1 MTDGAASRPEDPGRL
16 RWLSVDVTLPPDYPA
31 EWETHAV
38 MADGAPVEIRPIR
51 PSDRDRLA
59 AFHQRQSPTS
69 IYYRY
74 FQHRGPLRD
83 SELDHLTQLDYRT
96 RMAFVALLNDQLVA
110 VARYEPYPTGDRPE
124 VAFLVDD
131 EHHGRGLA
139 TLMLEYLA
147 AAARARGVPGFVAT
161 VLPENHGMLRVFRQA
176 GFDVVTKFLD
186 GLIDVELDIALTA
199 DSSEAI
205 SSRATQAGSRSMER
219 LLSPSSVAVVG
230 ASRRSGAIGHELL
243 RSLLLGGFT
252 GPLYAVNRSADEV
265 LGLPSHPSLAAI
277 GESVDL
283 AVVAVPAVEVDAV
296 VAEAAEAGVSAL
308 LVVSSGFA
316 EEGPEGVER
325 ERRLVA
331 QARGSGMRLVGPNAF
346 GMVNTAEDVSMR
358 ALFLPLA
365 PPAGRVA
372 LASQSG
378 PLGSA
383 VLEHMT
389 RSEVG
394 LSSFV
399 ALGNRADVSVND
411 LLDYWTGEETTN
423 VITLYVENFG
433 NLRNFARGARAA
445 SLAKPVVTMRPADP
459 RLDALL
465 TQSGVVMVD
474 DVSELSDVA
483 GLATKQPLPTGRRV
497 VIVSNAA
504 SVARLAVAACRRHGL
519 EPVLPAS
526 IEHPAGLGRV
536 DDAVLVADIDA
547 ISLAG
552 GGTPGSYEEL
562 LVAASVSDDVDAVM
576 VAIVPNPGLADRTLR
591 QLITRVDRS
600 INKPM
605 LAVGL
610 VGPETIA
617 VEGVP
622 TYSFPDE
629 AARTLGRLA
638 DYVEWRKTAAV
649 TEGPVRWTEP
659 RADMPEAAEITAVL
673 GDAPEVTIT
682 LWSPEAA
689 AVVELLD
696 LPVPEWR
703 LATGADDVVAA
714 ADELGYPV
722 VLKAEDVRQR
732 AIGEAGGVA
741 IDLHDPDQVRAAY
754 GRMAEDPD
762 VDLGVTAVQRM
773 VPSKANVRLGLVQD
787 PDLGA
792 YVFVGLGGVAAQ
804 RQESLARRYLP
815 LDERLVGELV
825 DELAIAVPL
834 ADEARDVIGPV
845 IGQLGQLA
853 NAFPEL
859 AKIRLDPFLV
869 AGEQSSAGDLEIVLR
884 PWRRDPLSEVRR
896 LEPAPP
902 AVQP

>member
-1 MTDGAASRPEDPGRL
+1 M
-16 RWLSVDVTLPPDYPA
+16 DVTLPPDYPV

-83 SELDHLTQLDYRT
+83 EELDHLTQVDYRT

-131 EHHGRGLA
+131 GHHGRGLA

-186 GLIDVELDIALTA
+186 GLIDVELDIALTP

-205 SSRATQAGSRSMER
+205 SSRASQAGSRSMER
-219 LLSPSSVAVVG
+219 LLSPSSIAVVG
-230 ASRRSGAIGHELL
+230 ASREPGAIGHELL
-243 RSLLLGGFT
+243 RNLQRGGFV
-252 GPLYAVNRSADEV
+252 GALHAVNRAADEV
-265 LGLPSHPSLAAI
+265 LGIPCHPSLAAI
-277 GESVDL
+277 GEPVDL
-283 AVVAVPAVEVDAV
+283 AVVAVPAAEVDAV
-296 VAEAAEAGVSAL
+296 VTDAAEIGVSAL

-331 QARGSGMRLVGPNAF
+331 QARGSGMRLIGPNAF

-358 ALFLPLA
+358 ALFLPIA
-365 PPAGRVA
+365 PGEGRVG

-383 VLEHMT
+383 VLEHMS
-389 RSEVG
+389 RAGIG

-399 ALGNRADVSVND
+399 AFGNRADVSVND
-411 LLDYWTGEETTN
+411 LVDFWTGEERTD

-445 SLAKPVVTMRPADP
+445 SLAKPVITMRPADS
-459 RLDALL
+459 RLDDLL

-474 DVSELSDVA
+474 AVSELSEVA
-483 GLATKQPLPTGRRV
+483 ELATKQPLPTGRRV

-526 IEHPAGLGRV
+526 IQHPTSVQHAAGIARV
-536 DDAVLVADIDA
+536 EDALLVADVDA

-552 GGTPGSYEEL
+552 GASPGGYEEL
-562 LVAASVSDDVDAVM
+562 LVAASVSDDVDSVM
-576 VAIVPNPGLADRTLR
+576 VALVPNPGLSDRTLR
-591 QLITRVDRS
+591 DLITRVDRS

-605 LAVGL
+605 MSVGL
-610 VGPETIA
+610 VGPEVIA
-617 VEGVP
+617 VDGVP

-629 AARTLGRLA
+629 AARTLGRLT
-638 DYVEWRKTAAV
+638 DYVEWRKTAST
-649 TEGPVRWTEP
+649 TEGPARWTEP
-659 RADMPEAAEITAVL
+659 RTDLPEGAEIAAIL
-673 GDAPEVTIT
+673 GDAEEKTIT
-682 LWSPEAA
+682 LWSPEATE
-689 AVVELLD
+689 VVDLLG
-696 LPVPEWR
+696 LPVPSWR
-703 LATGADDVVAA
+703 LATGPDDVVAA

-722 VLKAEDVRQR
+722 VLKAEDARQR

-741 IDLHDPDQVRAAY
+741 IDLHDPDQVLAAY
-754 GRMAEDPD
+754 GRMADDPD
-762 VDLGVTAVQRM
+762 VELGVTAVQRM
-773 VPSKANVRLGLVQD
+773 VSAKANVRLGLVQD

-792 YVFVGLGGVAAQ
+792 YVFVALGGAAAKQ
-804 RQESLARRYLP
+804 QETLARRYLP
-815 LDERLVGELV
+815 LDERSVGELV
-825 DELAIAVPL
+825 HELLVAVPL
-834 ADEARDVIGPV
+834 DEESRDVIGAV
-845 IGQLGQLA
+845 IGQLGRLA

-869 AGEQSSAGDLEIVLR
+869 AGEDSSTGELEVVLR

-896 LEPAPP
+896 LESAPP
-902 AVQP
+902 TAQA

>member
-1 MTDGAASRPEDPGRL
+1 MDA
-16 RWLSVDVTLPPDYPA
+16 TLPPDYPA
-31 EWETHAV
+31 EWETYAV

-74 FQHRGPLRD
+74 FQHRGPLR
-83 SELDHLTQLDYRT
+83 SEELDHLTQLDYRT
-96 RMAFVALLNDQLVA
+96 RMAFVALLNDELVA
-110 VARYEPYPTGDRPE
+110 VARYEPYPVGERPE

-147 AAARARGVPGFVAT
+147 AAARARGFRGFVAT

-176 GFDVVTKFLD
+176 GFEVVTKFLD
-186 GLIDVELDIALTA
+186 GLIDVELDIALTP

-205 SSRATQAGSRSMER
+205 SSRASQAGSRSIER
-219 LLSPSSVAVVG
+219 LLSPSSIAVVG
-230 ASRRSGAIGHELL
+230 ASREPGAIGHELL
-243 RSLLLGGFT
+243 GNLQRGGFV
-252 GPLYAVNRSADEV
+252 GPLYAVNRAAEEV
-265 LGLPSHPSLAAI
+265 LGVPSHPSLTAI
-277 GESVDL
+277 GEPVDL
-283 AVVAVPAVEVDAV
+283 AVVAVPAAEVDAV
-296 VAEAAEAGVSAL
+296 VSEAAEVGVSAL

-346 GMVNTAEDVSMR
+346 GLVNTADEVSMR

-365 PPAGRVA
+365 PEAGRVA

-383 VLEHMT
+383 VLEHMS
-389 RSEVG
+389 RAGIG

-411 LLDYWTGEETTN
+411 LVDFWAGEDRTD

-445 SLAKPVVTMRPADP
+445 SLTKPVITMRPADS
-459 RLDALL
+459 RLDDLL

-474 DVSELSDVA
+474 AVSELSEVA
-483 GLATKQPLPTGRRV
+483 ELATKQPLPTGRQV

-526 IEHPAGLGRV
+526 IQHPASAQHAAGIGRV
-536 DDAVLVADIDA
+536 DEAVLVADIDA

-552 GGTPGSYEEL
+552 GASPGSYEEL
-562 LVAASVSDDVDAVM
+562 LVAASVSDDVDSIM
-576 VAIVPNPGLADRTLR
+576 VALVPNPGLSDETLR
-591 QLITRVDRS
+591 DLIGRVDRS

-605 LAVGL
+605 VSVGL
-610 VGPETIA
+610 VGPEVIA

-629 AARTLGRLA
+629 AARTLGRLT
-638 DYVEWRKTAAV
+638 DYIEWRKTAATV
-649 TEGPVRWTEP
+649 DAPARWTEP
-659 RADMPEAAEITAVL
+659 QTDLPEAAEIAAVL
-673 GDAPEVTIT
+673 GDAAEKVIT
-682 LWSPEAA
+682 LWSPEAGD
-689 AVVELLD
+689 VVTLLD
-696 LPVPEWR
+696 LPVPDWR
-703 LATGADDVVAA
+703 LATGVDAVVAA

-722 VLKAEDVRQR
+722 VLKSEDVRQR

-741 IDLHDPDQVRAAY
+741 IDLHDPDQVRAAH
-754 GRMAEDPD
+754 GRMASDPD
-762 VDLGVTAVQRM
+762 VELGTTAIQRM
-773 VPSKANVRLGLVQD
+773 VPAKANVRLGLVQD

-792 YVFVGLGGVAAQ
+792 YVFVALGGAAAKN
-804 RQESLARRYLP
+804 QETLARRYLP
-815 LDERLVGELV
+815 LDDRSVGELV
-825 DELAIAVPL
+825 DALVLAVL
-834 ADEARDVIGPV
+834 LDDESQAVIGAV
-845 IGQLGQLA
+845 LGHLGRVA
-853 NAFPEL
+853 SAFPEL
-859 AKIRLDPFLV
+859 AKVRLDPFLV
-869 AGEQSSAGDLEIVLR
+869 AGQQSSTGDLEIVLR
-884 PWRRDPLSEVRR
+884 HWRRDPLSEVRR
-896 LEPAPP
+896 LESASPSAPS
-902 AVQP
+902 